1 MTYHFSFDIVRPM
14 KKSVRQIVVA
24 QQEDI
29 ADLLTFRAMP
39 VPGLEMMDP
48 FLFLNHHGPQNY
60 VENNHGLPFGPHPH
74 RGFETVTIVL
84 EGDIA
89 HKDSAG
95 NESVITA
102 GGVQWMTAGRGIVH
116 SEVSSDHFRR
126 AGGPLEILQLWIN
139 LPARLKMSEPY
150 YLGLH
155 RHQVPSYERDNK
167 RVNVQL
173 ISGKWEDNLGPFPT
187 LFPVTNMVLSL
198 LEGADYI
205 FEIPESENI
214 FFYVIAGEVSVNG
227 QKAKM
232 RETVIFEEKGNL
244 LHFTSENCARILLCH
259 ARPHKEPVV
268 SHGPF
273 VMNTAEE
280 INEAIRDYQS
290 GKIS

>member
-1 MTYHFSFDIVRPM
+1 MEKVVQNIVH
-14 KKSVRQIVVA
+14 A
-24 QQEDI
+24 EHDDI
-29 ADLLTFRAMP
+29 ADLVTFRAMP
-39 VPGLEMMDP
+39 VPGLERIDP

-89 HKDSAG
+89 HGDSAG

-155 RHQVPSYERDNK
+155 RHQIPSYERDNK
-167 RVNVQL
+167 RVKVQL

-187 LFPVTNMVLSL
+187 LFPVTTMCLSL
-198 LEGADYI
+198 QEGADYV
-205 FEIPESENI
+205 FEIPSEDNV
-214 FFYVIAGEVSVNG
+214 FFYVISGEVKVNG
-227 QKAKM
+227 RKANLRK
-232 RETVIFEEKGNL
+232 TVTFEGAGNL
-244 LHFTSENCARILLCH
+244 LHLSSEKGTRILLCH
-259 ARPHKEPVV
+259 ARPHKESVV
-268 SHGPF
+268 SYGPF
-273 VMNTAEE
+273 VMNTVEE
-280 INEAIRDYQS
+280 IQKAIHDYQS
-290 GKIS
+290 GKYS